1 MSTGAHA
8 RPWLAALPWVLLALA
23 AVFPWIAPHL
33 GLEFYSGFLRRVLI
47 FALLAASL
55 NLILGFGGLVSL
67 GHAAFFGV
75 GAYVAGILR
84 VEGVTDAL
92 VAWPLAVLAAAA
104 FAAVVGA
111 ISLRTRGVY
120 FIMITLAFAQMVYY
134 LAVGLKAWGGEDG
147 MNLPGRQSLPGIDLT
162 SDAQFTTLVVLLFAA
177 VMLILNRLVDARFG
191 RALVGIREN
200 EVRMEALGFAT
211 FGLKLAAFVLAGA
224 LAGLAG
230 ALFVNHNQFV
240 SPAALHWTQSATVVI
255 MVLLGGIGHRWGGP
269 PGAVVLLLLEDL
281 LSRWTPY
288 WHLVLGVVLLVV
300 VFAAPRGLAALA
312 SRPRGG
318 RP

>member
-1 MSTGAHA
+1 MSAGAHA

-55 NLILGFGGLVSL
+55 NLILGLGGLVSL

-84 VEGVTDAL
+84 VEGVTNAL
-92 VAWPLAVLAAAA
+92 LAWPLAVLAAAA

-147 MNLPGRQSLPGIDLT
+147 MNLPGRQSLPGIDLAA
-162 SDAQFTTLVVLLFAA
+162 DAPFTTLVVLLFALA
-177 VMLILNRLVDARFG
+177 MLLLNRLVDARFG

-240 SPAALHWTQSATVVI
+240 SPSALHWTQSATVVI

-269 PGAVVLLLLEDL
+269 LGAVVLLLLEDV

-288 WHLVLGVVLLVV
+288 WHLALGLVLLVL

-312 SRPRGG
+312 SGWRRE
-318 RP
+318 RS

>member
-1 MSTGAHA
+1 MNSGAHA
-8 RPWLAALPWVLLALA
+8 RPWLAALPWLLLAAA

-55 NLILGFGGLVSL
+55 NLILGFGGMVSL

-84 VEGVTDAL
+84 VEGVESAL

-104 FAAVVGA
+104 FAALVGA

-147 MNLPGRQSLPGIDLT
+147 MNLPGRQSLPGIDLAT
-162 SDAQFTTLVVLLFAA
+162 DAPFTTLVVLLFALA
-177 VMLILNRLVDARFG
+177 MLLLNRLVDARFG

-269 PGAVVLLLLEDL
+269 LGAVVLLLLEDV

-288 WHLVLGVVLLVV
+288 WHLALGVVLLVV

-312 SRPRGG
+312 SGWRRG
-318 RP
+318 RS

>member
-92 VAWPLAVLAAAA
+92 VAWPLAMLAAAA

-269 PGAVVLLLLEDL
+269 LGAVVLLLLEDL

>member
-1 MSTGAHA
+1 
-8 RPWLAALPWVLLALA
+8 
-23 AVFPWIAPHL
+23 
-33 GLEFYSGFLRRVLI
+33 
-47 FALLAASL
+47 
-55 NLILGFGGLVSL
+55 
-67 GHAAFFGV
+67 
-75 GAYVAGILR
+75 
-84 VEGVTDAL
+84 
-92 VAWPLAVLAAAA
+92 
-104 FAAVVGA
+104 
-111 ISLRTRGVY
+111 
-120 FIMITLAFAQMVYY
+120 MITLAFAQMVYY

-147 MNLPGRQSLPGIDLT
+147 MNLPGRQSLPGIDLAA
-162 SDAQFTTLVVLLFAA
+162 DAPFTTLVVLLFALA
-177 VMLILNRLVDARFG
+177 MLLLNRLVDARFG

-240 SPAALHWTQSATVVI
+240 SPSALHWTQSATVVI

-269 PGAVVLLLLEDL
+269 LGAVVLLLLEDV

-288 WHLVLGVVLLVV
+288 WHLALGVVLLVL

-312 SRPRGG
+312 SGWRRG
-318 RP
+318 RS